1 MSRPAFA
8 LFAQQYLAALLNDF
22 GTVYLNEPMPR
33 DPKLRIY
40 KHPSR
45 SNFSTA
51 LLESVTD
58 DNPQV
63 MVNPEI
69 IGEAQLV
76 DVLFEPNPER
86 TREDLGLLGEL
97 LFVPSIIQSLRWSPD
112 EWTMQKCL
120 QQWLIWRIS
129 DNGYIIPVDEDPVE
143 EEEEPY
149 DEDYDYE
156 NEDEDDEPE
165 EVTKLLVT
173 IVPSIEAHILEGF
186 AIKPSSH
193 QIPGIY
199 EYPPAFHTTIIV
211 TSELP
216 REQSTIWLRLLGRG
230 PTQRDAIDDLIAL
243 PGSHPQRAIVVQ
255 QLQDWYQLLLKGE
268 MGGESAALM
277 KSLSN
282 LIPALLK
289 PI

>member
-51 LLESVTD
+51 ILESVTD
-58 DNPQV
+58 DNPQI

-86 TREDLGLLGEL
+86 SREDLGLLGEL

-112 EWTMQKCL
+112 EWTMQKSL

-129 DNGYIIPVDEDPVE
+129 DHGYIIPVDEEPVYE
-143 EEEEPY
+143 EEEDY

-173 IVPSIEAHILEGF
+173 IVPSIETHILEGF

-193 QIPGIY
+193 QIPGLY
-199 EYPPAFHTTIIV
+199 EYPPAFHTTIV
-211 TSELP
+211 VASELP
-216 REQSTIWLRLLGRG
+216 RDQSTIWLRLLGRG
-230 PTQRDAIDDLIAL
+230 PTQRDAIDDLMAL
-243 PGSHPQRAIVVQ
+243 PASHPQRGVILK
-255 QLQDWYQLLLKGE
+255 QLQNWYHVLLKGE
-268 MGGESAALM
+268 MGGESADLM
-277 KSLSN
+277 ERLSKLN
-282 LIPALLK
+282 D
-289 PI
+289 

>member
-8 LFAQQYLAALLNDF
+8 HFAQQYLAALLNDF

-45 SNFSTA
+45 SNFSSA
-51 LLESVTD
+51 ILENVTD
-58 DNPQV
+58 DNPQI

-86 TREDLGLLGEL
+86 AREDLGLLGEL
-97 LFVPSIIQSLRWSPD
+97 VFVPSIIQSLRWSPD
-112 EWTMQKCL
+112 DWTMQKCL

-129 DNGYIIPVDEDPVE
+129 DHGHIIPVDEEPVYE
-143 EEEEPY
+143 EEEDY
-149 DEDYDYE
+149 DEDYD
-156 NEDEDDEPE
+156 EDEDDEPE

-173 IVPSIEAHILEGF
+173 IVPSIAPHILEGF
-186 AIKPSSH
+186 AISLSSH

-199 EYPPAFHTTIIV
+199 EYPPAFRTTIVV

-230 PTQRDAIDDLIAL
+230 PTQRDAIDDLMVL
-243 PGSHPQRAIVVQ
+243 PASHPQRSVILK
-255 QLQDWYQLLLKGE
+255 QLQDWYQVLLKGE

-277 KSLSN
+277 ESLSKLN
-282 LIPALLK
+282 D
-289 PI
+289 

>member
-22 GTVYLNEPMPR
+22 GRVYLNEPMPR

-45 SNFSTA
+45 SNFSSA
-51 LLESVTD
+51 ILESVTD
-58 DNPQV
+58 DNPQI

-86 TREDLGLLGEL
+86 AKEDLGLLGEL
-97 LFVPSIIQSLRWSPD
+97 LFVPSIIQPLRWSPD

-129 DNGYIIPVDEDPVE
+129 DHGYIIPVDEEPVE
-143 EEEEPY
+143 EEEEDY

-156 NEDEDDEPE
+156 NEDEDDESE

-173 IVPSIEAHILEGF
+173 IVPSIDSHILEGF

-193 QIPGIY
+193 QIPGLY
-199 EYPPAFHTTIIV
+199 EYPPAFHTTIV
-211 TSELP
+211 VASELP
-216 REQSTIWLRLLGRG
+216 RDQSTIWLRLLGRG
-230 PTQRDAIDDLIAL
+230 PTQRDAIDDLMAL
-243 PGSHPQRAIVVQ
+243 PVSHPQRGVILK
-255 QLQDWYQLLLKGE
+255 QLQNWYHVLLKGE

-277 KSLSN
+277 ERLSKLN
-282 LIPALLK
+282 D
-289 PI
+289 

>member
-8 LFAQQYLAALLNDF
+8 LFAQQYLATLLNDF

-45 SNFSTA
+45 SSFSTFI
-51 LLESVTD
+51 LEGITD
-58 DNPQV
+58 DNPQI

-76 DVLFEPNPER
+76 DVLFEPNPDR
-86 TREDLGLLGEL
+86 AREDLGLLGEL

-129 DNGYIIPVDEDPVE
+129 DHGCIIPVDEEPVYE
-143 EEEEPY
+143 EEEDY
-149 DEDYDYE
+149 DEDYD
-156 NEDEDDEPE
+156 DEDDEPE

-173 IVPSIEAHILEGF
+173 IVPSIDPHILEGF
-186 AIKPSSH
+186 GIEPSSR

-199 EYPPAFHTTIIV
+199 EYPPAFHTTVVV

-216 REQSTIWLRLLGRG
+216 RDQSTIWLRLLGRG

-243 PGSHPQRAIVVQ
+243 PASHPQRGVILK
-255 QLQDWYQLLLKGE
+255 QLQDWYHVLLKGE
-268 MGGESAALM
+268 MGSESAALM
-277 KSLSN
+277 ESLSKLN
-282 LIPALLK
+282 D
-289 PI
+289 

>member
-33 DPKLRIY
+33 APKLRIY

-45 SNFSTA
+45 SNFSTMI
-51 LLESVTD
+51 LEGVTD
-58 DNPQV
+58 NNPQI

-86 TREDLGLLGEL
+86 SREDLGLLGEL

-112 EWTMQKCL
+112 DWTMQKCL

-129 DNGYIIPVDEDPVE
+129 DHGCIIPVDEEPVYE
-143 EEEEPY
+143 EEEDY
-149 DEDYDYE
+149 DEDY
-156 NEDEDDEPE
+156 DEDDEPE

-173 IVPSIEAHILEGF
+173 IVPSIDPHILEGF
-186 AIKPSSH
+186 AIHPSSH
-193 QIPGIY
+193 QVPGIY
-199 EYPPAFHTTIIV
+199 EYPPAFHTTIVV

-216 REQSTIWLRLLGRG
+216 RDRSTIWLRLLGRG
-230 PTQRDAIDDLIAL
+230 PTQRDAIDDLMAL
-243 PGSHPQRAIVVQ
+243 PASHPQRCVMIQ
-255 QLQDWYQLLLKGE
+255 QLQDWYHVLLKGE

-277 KSLSN
+277 KSLSK
-282 LIPALLK
+282 LK
-289 PI
+289 GT